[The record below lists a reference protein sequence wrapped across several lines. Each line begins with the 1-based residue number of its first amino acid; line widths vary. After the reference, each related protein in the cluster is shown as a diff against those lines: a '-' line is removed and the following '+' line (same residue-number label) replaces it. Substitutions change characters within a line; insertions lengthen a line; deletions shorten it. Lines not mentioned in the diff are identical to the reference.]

1 MNKKIKK
8 ITAIFLT
15 LITLI
20 SALSISASASPSKN
34 SNIKAVEI
42 LTIDGLQYKFEE
54 ICLDDKDVIRVTNLS
69 TNTQEILYFDE
80 SIGTLFSNGKPVAY
94 ISETSVVEE
103 NLLHSVSPLTSDP
116 YWTYVETK
124 YYRVTW
130 AKSAGVIAVATA
142 IASVLPGKGWVAVIA
157 AIGINTLSA
166 IAGSAVGGTVKL
178 ALYQHVIPQTA
189 TIELLYEW
197 SFIAPTGEV
206 YGPFSYMQT

>member
-69 TNTQEILYFDE
+69 TNTQEILYFDD
-80 SIGTLFSNGKPVAY
+80 
-94 ISETSVVEE
+94 
-103 NLLHSVSPLTSDP
+103 LLEH
-116 YWTYVETK
+116 YF
-124 YYRVTW
+124 
-130 AKSAGVIAVATA
+130 
-142 IASVLPGKGWVAVIA
+142 
-157 AIGINTLSA
+157 
-166 IAGSAVGGTVKL
+166 
-178 ALYQHVIPQTA
+178 QTA
-189 TIELLYEW
+189 N
-197 SFIAPTGEV
+197 P
-206 YGPFSYMQT
+206 

>member
-8 ITAIFLT
+8 ITAIFLI
-15 LITLI
+15 LITII
-20 SALSISASASPSKN
+20 SALSMSASASPSKN
-34 SNIKAVEI
+34 SNIKDVEI

-54 ICLDDKDVIRVTNLS
+54 IYLDGKDVIRVTNLS
-69 TNTQEILYFDE
+69 TNAQEILYFDE

-103 NLLHSVSPLTSDP
+103 KILHSVSPLTNDP

-124 YYRVTW
+124 YYKVTW

-142 IASVLPGKGWVAVIA
+142 IASVLPGKGWATVIA
-157 AIGINTLSA
+157 KIGLSVLKS
-166 IAGSAVGGTVKL
+166 IAESAVGGTVKL
-178 ALYQHVIPQTA
+178 VLYNHVTPQIA
-189 TIELLYEW
+189 KIELLYEW

>member
-54 ICLDDKDVIRVTNLS
+54 IYLDGKDVIRVTNLS

-94 ISETSVVEE
+94 ISETSVV
-103 NLLHSVSPLTSDP
+103 
-116 YWTYVETK
+116 
-124 YYRVTW
+124 
-130 AKSAGVIAVATA
+130 
-142 IASVLPGKGWVAVIA
+142 
-157 AIGINTLSA
+157 
-166 IAGSAVGGTVKL
+166 
-178 ALYQHVIPQTA
+178 
-189 TIELLYEW
+189 
-197 SFIAPTGEV
+197 
-206 YGPFSYMQT
+206 

>member
-8 ITAIFLT
+8 ITAIFLI
-15 LITLI
+15 LITII
-20 SALSISASASPSKN
+20 SAPSMSASASPSKN
-34 SNIKAVEI
+34 SNIKDVEI

-54 ICLDDKDVIRVTNLS
+54 IYLDGKDVIRVTNLS

-103 NLLHSVSPLTSDP
+103 KILHSVSPLTNDP

-124 YYRVTW
+124 YYKVTW

-142 IASVLPGKGWVAVIA
+142 IASVLPGKGWATVIA
-157 AIGINTLSA
+157 KIGLSVLKS
-166 IAGSAVGGTVKL
+166 IAESAVGGTVKL
-178 ALYQHVIPQTA
+178 VLYNHVTPQIA
-189 TIELLYEW
+189 KIELLYEW

>member
-54 ICLDDKDVIRVTNLS
+54 IYLDGKDVIRVTNLS

-103 NLLHSVSPLTSDP
+103 NLLHSVSPLTNDP
-116 YWTYVETK
+116 YWTSK
-124 YYRVTW
+124 Q
-130 AKSAGVIAVATA
+130 
-142 IASVLPGKGWVAVIA
+142 
-157 AIGINTLSA
+157 N
-166 IAGSAVGGTVKL
+166 
-178 ALYQHVIPQTA
+178 
-189 TIELLYEW
+189 TIE
-197 SFIAPTGEV
+197 
-206 YGPFSYMQT
+206 

>member
-8 ITAIFLT
+8 ITAIFLI
-15 LITLI
+15 LITII
-20 SALSISASASPSKN
+20 SALSMSASASPSKN
-34 SNIKAVEI
+34 SNIKDVEI

-54 ICLDDKDVIRVTNLS
+54 IYLDGKDVIRVTNLS

-103 NLLHSVSPLTSDP
+103 KILHSVSPLTNDP

-124 YYRVTW
+124 YYKVTW

-142 IASVLPGKGWVAVIA
+142 IASVLPGKGWATVIA
-157 AIGINTLSA
+157 KIGLSVLKS
-166 IAGSAVGGTVKL
+166 IAESAVGGIVKL
-178 ALYQHVIPQTA
+178 VLYNHVTPQIA
-189 TIELLYEW
+189 KIELLYEW
-197 SFIAPTGEV
+197 SFIAPAGEV

>member
-8 ITAIFLT
+8 ITAIFLI
-15 LITLI
+15 LITII
-20 SALSISASASPSKN
+20 SALSMSASASPSKN
-34 SNIKAVEI
+34 SNIKDVEI

-54 ICLDDKDVIRVTNLS
+54 IYLDGKDVIRVTNLS

-103 NLLHSVSPLTSDP
+103 KILHSVSPLTNDP

-124 YYRVTW
+124 YYKVTW

-142 IASVLPGKGWVAVIA
+142 IASVLPGKGWATVIA
-157 AIGINTLSA
+157 KIGLSVLKS
-166 IAGSAVGGTVKL
+166 IAESAVGGIVKL
-178 ALYQHVIPQTA
+178 VLYNHVTPQIA
-189 TIELLYEW
+189 KIELLYEW